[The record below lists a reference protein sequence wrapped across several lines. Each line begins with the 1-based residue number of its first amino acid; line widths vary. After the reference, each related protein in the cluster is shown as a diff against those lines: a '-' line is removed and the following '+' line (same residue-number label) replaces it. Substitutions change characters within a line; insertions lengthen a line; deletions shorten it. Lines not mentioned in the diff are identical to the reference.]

1 MRAVF
6 LAALLPAAAAAAAAP
21 GPAAPRVA
29 LRTLGSEGVEP
40 ALASLVQSAVCEAL
54 GRRKD
59 VEAICPEDLAAA
71 AELARSSVALG
82 TCTSEECLRRLEEL
96 ARADRRVTGEVSRA
110 GGGLRLSLAL
120 WEGEAA
126 APKRKVSER
135 VPADPKELLDR
146 VPEVVQKLFQ

>member
-1 MRAVF
+1 MRAVL
-6 LAALLPAAAAAAAAP
+6 LAALLPAAAAAAPAGAP
-21 GPAAPRVA
+21 LRVA
-29 LRTLGSEGVEP
+29 LRALRSEGVEP
-40 ALASLVQSAVCEAL
+40 ALASLVQSSVCGAM
-54 GRRKD
+54 GRQKD

-71 AELARSSVALG
+71 AELARSSVAFG

-110 GGGLRLSLAL
+110 GDGLLLSLAL
-120 WEGEAA
+120 WEGAAA

-135 VPADPKELLDR
+135 IPADPKALLDR